1 MRAVVLAAGEGRRLD
16 PLTRNRPKPLLP
28 VAGTPLILRT
38 VMALQSVGVS
48 EACIVTSPA
57 GDRIIDAL
65 KRIERPLLRREIQEK
80 PLGTAHALLAA
91 KNFVEGE
98 ERFLL
103 VYGDLFFEAGMLRG
117 LVEHVAKGFDGGVLA
132 IRHEDAKRFGVLH
145 EEDGLLKGIAEKPEN
160 LSGPAL
166 INSGIYVLPGEI
178 VEAAEEIKPSPRGE
192 YELTDAITQLVKKG
206 SRIAV
211 YRHPSG
217 YWLDVGTPASYLEAN
232 LLALQELSTPAASKT
247 LRGSYVGCGVRLGR
261 SVEVR
266 SSVLMEGVEVGENVA
281 LDSVVLL
288 EKAVIG
294 DDSRL
299 SYAIVG
305 EDGRTGV
312 GCRLE
317 GLPGKPVI
325 VSPGATTPPYI
336 TAGPGDV
343 L

>member
-1 MRAVVLAAGEGRRLD
+1 MLAAGEGRRLD

-28 VAGTPLILRT
+28 VAGIPLILRT
-38 VMALQSVGVS
+38 VRALQSAGVS
-48 EACIVTSPA
+48 EACIVTSPT
-57 GDRIIDAL
+57 GDHIIDSL
-65 KRIERPLLRREIQEK
+65 KGVERPRLRRGVQEK

-91 KNFVEGE
+91 KDFIEGE
-98 ERFLL
+98 ARFLL

-117 LVEHVAKGFDGGVLA
+117 LVEHVEKGFDGGVLA
-132 IRHEDAKRFGVLH
+132 IQQEEAKRFGVLH
-145 EEDGLLKGIAEKPEN
+145 EEDGLLRGIVEKPEN
-160 LSGPAL
+160 VSGPAL

-192 YELTDAITQLVKKG
+192 YELTDAITQLVKMG
-206 SRIAV
+206 RRIAV
-211 YRHPSG
+211 YRHPRG

-232 LLALQELSTPAASKT
+232 LLALQELSPQAASKT
-247 LRGSYVGCGVRLGR
+247 LQGSYIGEGVRLGGR
-261 SVEVR
+261 VKVR

-288 EKAVIG
+288 ERAVIE

-305 EDGRTGV
+305 EGGRAGV
-312 GCRLE
+312 GCRLK
-317 GLPGKPVI
+317 GLREKPVI
-325 VSPGATTPPYI
+325 VSPGATIPSYL
-336 TAGPGDV
+336 TAEPGDV